1 MATNIF
7 DEKVRPLAN
16 ELLKRAK
23 LPDDQI
29 KAGNQKS
36 IFIDQLA
43 NNKYQFDGNGQVIV
57 LDANGFELQDLDGHT
72 LTIDQ
77 VVQNEFNRYFHISD
91 LPINEAECIA
101 RLKDERIT
109 SEERR
114 RISAHWNKIK
124 VK

>member
-1 MATNIF
+1 M
-7 DEKVRPLAN
+7 
-16 ELLKRAK
+16 
-23 LPDDQI
+23 
-29 KAGNQKS
+29 
-36 IFIDQLA
+36 
-43 NNKYQFDGNGQVIV
+43 
-57 LDANGFELQDLDGHT
+57 DANGFELQDLHGHT